1 MEAQKE
7 VKVRKAMYVFTFSVS
22 CSDEKEMRKRQ
33 RLLNTYGF
41 DVLDT
46 DEQGNL
52 IYRQKAVGSI
62 NQMFGYKQEEKDPL
76 EGMNDNALRV
86 KMAEKMKVSC
96 YESLIILQREAMKV
110 AHDSEVRRNKEL
122 EAKRKADKEKRKTVK
137 QERKGRGNYM

>member
-1 MEAQKE
+1 MSPFLSELRSFLESPPEIDVPAEEEAEPAADQQSNLSLRERINKERMEAQKE

-22 CSDEKEMRKRQ
+22 CSDEKEMRKRE

-62 NQMFGYKQEEKDPL
+62 N
-76 EGMNDNALRV
+76 
-86 KMAEKMKVSC
+86 
-96 YESLIILQREAMKV
+96 
-110 AHDSEVRRNKEL
+110 
-122 EAKRKADKEKRKTVK
+122 
-137 QERKGRGNYM
+137 